1 MIQRIQ
7 TVYLALAILTA
18 VCALLFYSVS
28 YWVEGTLVASIGS
41 IRYWTDNQVLSDN
54 LSSTWPL
61 SIPLVL
67 VILLN
72 VMAIFLFRK
81 RMRQL
86 RIALFS
92 TILLVG
98 YVLAL
103 AFCTWFCKEQI
114 AMLLDTTDLSMTF
127 GISAFLPLVGII
139 LNCMAIRGIRKDEA
153 LVRSLDRL
161 R

>member
-7 TVYLALAILTA
+7 TVYLALAIVTA
-18 VCALLFYSVS
+18 ICALLFNSVY
-28 YWVEGTLVASIGS
+28 YWADGEMVGAISS
-41 IRYWTDNQVLSDN
+41 IRLWTDSPALADKM
-54 LSSTWPL
+54 SSPWPL
-61 SIPLVL
+61 SILLVL
-67 VILLN
+67 VVLLN
-72 VMAIFLFRK
+72 VVAIFLFRK

-86 RIALFS
+86 RITLFS
-92 TILLVG
+92 TILLIG

-114 AMLLDTTDLSMTF
+114 SMLLAPADISMTF
-127 GISAFLPLVGII
+127 GIAAFLPIVGVI

-153 LVRSLDRL
+153 LVRSLDRI

>member
-7 TVYLALAILTA
+7 TVYLALAIVTA
-18 VCALLFYSVS
+18 ICALLYYSVS
-28 YWVEGTLVASIGS
+28 YWADGVTVGAISS
-41 IRYWTDNQVLSDN
+41 IRFWTDNQLLSEKV
-54 LSSTWPL
+54 SSPWPL
-61 SIPLVL
+61 SILLVM

-72 VMAIFLFRK
+72 FVAIFLFRK

-86 RIALFS
+86 RITLFS
-92 TILLVG
+92 TILFIG

-103 AFCTWFCKEQI
+103 AFCTWFYKEQI
-114 AMLLDTTDLSMTF
+114 AMLLGSTDIGMTF

>member
-7 TVYLALAILTA
+7 TVYLALTIIAAI
-18 VCALLFYSVS
+18 CALMFCSVY
-28 YWVEGTLVASIGS
+28 YWVDGTMVGAVSSFRFCSHDAS
-41 IRYWTDNQVLSDN
+41 LSDKV
-54 LSSTWPL
+54 SSPWPL
-61 SIPLVL
+61 GILLLL

-72 VMAIFLFRK
+72 FVAIFLFRK

-86 RIALFS
+86 RITLFS

-103 AFCTWFCKEQI
+103 AFCTWFYKEQLS
-114 AMLLDTTDLSMTF
+114 LLLNYADVSMTF
-127 GISAFLPLVGII
+127 GISTFLPVVGII
-139 LNCMAIRGIRKDEA
+139 LNSMAIRGIRKDEA